1 MATHAEKLAT
11 SLGILKELVG
21 DSKRAIFKSTEFS
34 RVHRE
39 RLVKAGFLIKMK
51 KGWLLLA
58 DPAKKAG
65 DSTLWY
71 ANYWRFLS
79 LFLEE
84 RFGKAY
90 CLSAESSLILHTGVN
105 TIPKQLTIIT
115 EKASGQ
121 SVQLPFH
128 SSLFLYQDAKNLPV
142 ERDIKE
148 GLQVMTLPEAI
159 CRVPKNYFEQ
169 YPEEAVVALTLI
181 QDASQLLRYLLM
193 RGQSTTA
200 GYLIGAYRHM
210 GREDIAQGILD
221 SMVAAGHKINIE
233 NPLVRPAISISIR
246 SQSPHAVRL
255 QALWCRYRPHV
266 VELFPKAPGLPQDA
280 TSYLAAVEENYRED
294 AYNSLSI
301 EGYEV
306 SPDLIDRV
314 RSGLWDPSK
323 ESTDIQQ
330 KDTLAAKGY
339 RLAFEAVCLSLIRV
353 LQGQN
358 PGLVVRQDLAHWYQM
373 LFSPSVQAGL
383 LQDYHLMGYRSNKV
397 YIQNSRHIPFPQTAL
412 LDSMDM
418 FFELLEKEENVASR
432 ALLGHFFF
440 VHIHPYSDG
449 NGRIGRFLMNVM
461 MASGGYPWTII
472 PVARRAEY
480 MNALEQAS
488 CENNIVD
495 FILFIRSLG
504 DFESKSEK

>member
-1 MATHAEKLAT
+1 MAIHAEKLAT
-11 SLGILKELVG
+11 SLGILKDLVG

-39 RLVKAGFLIKMK
+39 RLVKAGFLIEMK

-71 ANYWRFLS
+71 ANFWRFLS

-90 CLSAESSLILHTGVN
+90 CLSAESSLILHTGVT

-128 SSLFLYQDAKNLPV
+128 SSLFLYQDEKNLPV
-142 ERDIKE
+142 ERDVKE
-148 GLQVMTLPEAI
+148 GLQVMTLFEAI
-159 CRVPKNYFEQ
+159 CRAPKSYFEQ
-169 YPEEAVVALTLI
+169 HPDEAVVALSLI
-181 QDASQLLRYLLM
+181 RDASQLLHYLLM

-200 GYLIGAYRHM
+200 GYLIGAYHHM
-210 GREDIAQGILD
+210 EREDMANRILGA
-221 SMVAAGHKINIE
+221 MVAAGHKINIE
-233 NPLVRPAISISIR
+233 NPLVRPVLSISIR
-246 SQSPHAVRL
+246 SQSPHAARL
-255 QALWCRYRPHV
+255 QALWNRYQPQV
-266 VELFPKAPGLPQDA
+266 MELFPEAPGLPQDA
-280 TSYLAAVEENYRED
+280 ASYLSVVEENYRED

-306 SPDLIDRV
+306 SPALIDRV
-314 RSGLWDPSK
+314 RSGLWDPSE
-323 ESTDIQQ
+323 ESTDVQQ
-330 KDTLAAKGY
+330 KDALAAKGY
-339 RLAFEAVCLSLIRV
+339 RLAFEATQLSLTRV

-358 PGLVVRQDLAHWYQM
+358 PGLVVKQDLPHWYQM

-383 LQDYHLMGYRSNKV
+383 LKDYHLAGYRSNQV
-397 YIQNSRHIPFPQTAL
+397 YIQNSRHIPFPQMAL

-418 FFELLEKEENVASR
+418 FFELLEKEENAASR
-432 ALLGHFFF
+432 AILGHFFF

-472 PVARRAEY
+472 PVARRTEY
-480 MNALEQAS
+480 MNALQQAS

-495 FILFIRSLG
+495 FVFFI
-504 DFESKSEK
+504 KSICT

>member
-1 MATHAEKLAT
+1 MATHVEKLAT
-11 SLGILKELVG
+11 SLGILKEHVG

-39 RLVKAGFLIKMK
+39 RLVKAGFLIEVK
-51 KGWLLLA
+51 KGWLLAA
-58 DPAKKAG
+58 DPTKKTG
-65 DSTLWY
+65 NSTLWY
-71 ANYWRFLS
+71 ANFWRFLS
-79 LFLEE
+79 LFLSE

-90 CLSAESSLILHTGVN
+90 CLSAESSLILHTGVT

-121 SVQLPFH
+121 SVPLPFH
-128 SSLFLYQDAKNLPV
+128 SSLFLYQDVKNLPV
-142 ERDIKE
+142 DREVKE
-148 GLQVMTLPEAI
+148 GLQVMTLPEAL
-159 CRVPKNYFEQ
+159 CRAPRSYFEQ
-169 YPEEAVVALTLI
+169 HPEEAGVALSLI
-181 QDASQLLRYLLM
+181 RDSSQLLHYLLM

-200 GYLIGAYRHM
+200 GHLIGAYRHM
-210 GREDIAQGILD
+210 GREDMAKRIRET
-221 SMVAAGHKINIE
+221 MVAAGHKINVQ
-233 NPLVRPAISISIR
+233 NPLGHPLISISIR
-246 SQSPHAVRL
+246 SQSPHAARL
-255 QALWCRYRPHV
+255 QAIWYRYRPYIL
-266 VELFPKAPGLPQDA
+266 ELFPAAPGLPQNVEA
-280 TSYLAAVEENYRED
+280 YLSAVEEHYQED

-306 SPDLIDRV
+306 SPDLIERV
-314 RSGLWDPSK
+314 RSGFWNPSE
-323 ESTDIQQ
+323 ESADVQQ
-330 KDTLAAKGY
+330 KDALAAKGY
-339 RLAFEAVCLSLIRV
+339 RLAFEATQTSLRRV
-353 LQGQN
+353 LEGQN
-358 PGLVVRQDLAHWYQM
+358 PGLVVRQDLPHWYQT

-383 LQDYHLMGYRSNKV
+383 LKDYHLAGYRSNQV

-418 FFELLEKEENVASR
+418 FFDLLEKEEHAASR
-432 ALLGHFFF
+432 AILGHFFF

-488 CENNIVD
+488 CENNIAD
-495 FILFIRSLG
+495 FILFIRSLCI
-504 DFESKSEK
+504 

>member
-11 SLGILKELVG
+11 SLGVLKELVG
-21 DSKRAIFKSTEFS
+21 DSKRVIFKSTEFS
-34 RVHRE
+34 RVHKE
-39 RLVKAGFLIKMK
+39 RLIKAGFLIEVK

-58 DPAKKAG
+58 DPAKKTG
-65 DSTLWY
+65 NSTLWY

-90 CLSAESSLILHTGVN
+90 CLSAESSLILHTGVT

-115 EKASGQ
+115 EKSSGQ
-121 SVQLPFH
+121 SVPLPFH

-142 ERDIKE
+142 ERDVKE

-159 CRVPKNYFEQ
+159 CRAPRSYFERH
-169 YPEEAVVALTLI
+169 PEEALVALSLI
-181 QDASQLLRYLLM
+181 RDASQLLHYLLM

-200 GYLIGAYRHM
+200 GYLIGAYGHM
-210 GREDIAQGILD
+210 GREDMAKRIFD
-221 SMVAAGHKINIE
+221 SMVAAGHKIKVE
-233 NPLVRPAISISIR
+233 NPFIRPGISVSIR
-246 SQSPHAVRL
+246 TQSPHAARL
-255 QALWCRYRPHV
+255 QALWYRYRPHV
-266 VELFPKAPGLPQDA
+266 MELFPEAPGLPQETA
-280 TSYLAAVEENYRED
+280 SYLSAVEEAYGED

-306 SPDLIDRV
+306 SPALIDRV
-314 RSGLWDPSK
+314 RSGLWNLAE
-323 ESTDIQQ
+323 ESADVQQ
-330 KDTLAAKGY
+330 KDALAAKVY
-339 RLAFEAVCLSLIRV
+339 RLAFEATQLSLRRV
-353 LQGQN
+353 LQGEN
-358 PGLVVRQDLAHWYQM
+358 PGLVVKQDLAHWYQM

-383 LQDYHLMGYRSNKV
+383 LHDFYLAGYRSHQV

-418 FFELLEKEENVASR
+418 FFELLEKEENPASR
-432 ALLGHFFF
+432 AILGHFFF

-495 FILFIRSLG
+495 FIMFIKSLG
-504 DFESKSEK
+504 A

>member
-11 SLGILKELVG
+11 SLGILKDLVG

-39 RLVKAGFLIKMK
+39 RLVKAGFLIEMK

-71 ANYWRFLS
+71 ANFWRFLS

-90 CLSAESSLILHTGVN
+90 CLSAESSLILHTGVT

-128 SSLFLYQDAKNLPV
+128 SSIFLYQDEKNLPI
-142 ERDIKE
+142 ERDVKE

-159 CRVPKNYFEQ
+159 CRAPKSYFEQ
-169 YPEEAVVALTLI
+169 HPDEAVVALSLI
-181 QDASQLLRYLLM
+181 QDASQLLHYLLM

-210 GREDIAQGILD
+210 GREDMAKRILD
-221 SMVAAGHKINIE
+221 AMVAAGHKMNVE
-233 NPLVRPAISISIR
+233 NPLVRPAIFLSIR
-246 SQSPHAVRL
+246 SKSPHAARL
-255 QALWCRYRPHV
+255 QALWNRYRPHV
-266 VELFPKAPGLPQDA
+266 VELFPEAPGLPQDA
-280 TSYLAAVEENYRED
+280 AFYLSAVEENYRED

-306 SPDLIDRV
+306 SPALIDRV
-314 RSGLWDPSK
+314 RSGLWNPSE
-323 ESTDIQQ
+323 ESTDVQQ
-330 KDTLAAKGY
+330 KDALAAKGY
-339 RLAFEAVCLSLIRV
+339 RLAFEATQLSLERV

-358 PGLVVRQDLAHWYQM
+358 PGLVVRQDLAQWYQM
-373 LFSPSVQAGL
+373 LFAPSVQAGL
-383 LQDYHLMGYRSNKV
+383 LKDYHLAGYRSNQV

-418 FFELLEKEENVASR
+418 FFELLEKEENAASR
-432 ALLGHFFF
+432 AILGHFFF

-472 PVARRAEY
+472 PVARRTEY

-488 CENNIVD
+488 GENNIVD
-495 FILFIRSLG
+495 FVLFI
-504 DFESKSEK
+504 KSICT